1 MNNEVTDMINLFS
14 NKYPY
19 TDFHELNLD
28 WLLETYQQIID
39 HINELMDWMDTH
51 KEEYEEAMQRL
62 AAVENEINTFEQQ
75 IEAQFEQLKA
85 EQAAAFAEQTAK
97 LDLAIQQMKDEVN
110 AEIIKLR
117 QDVNQ
122 AIADFQV
129 QFDRLE
135 ANVAAEITRLRVI
148 INQEIIRLNNLLEAN
163 NEYIREYVENR
174 LDEFINEFPTMINL
188 VPVYNPVRGDM
199 TSLQQAINDLY
210 DVARV
215 YGLTAIQYDSLNLTA
230 AEYDAY
236 ELTAMEYDQYGY
248 IKLGY
253 PDENWYMISPFTGQ
267 YTKVKNVVMDLAHFH
282 MVGLTAAE
290 YDALELEAEEYDD
303 KQITAFD
310 YDWFGKDIL
319 AA

>member
-1 MNNEVTDMINLFS
+1 MINAFN

-28 WLLETYQQIID
+28 WLLETYQEILD
-39 HINELMDWMDTH
+39 HIVALTNWMNQH
-51 KEEYEEAMQRL
+51 KTEYEEAMQRL
-62 AAVENEINTFEQQ
+62 QAVENEIDTFEARVQA
-75 IEAQFEQLKA
+75 EFDRLAE

-97 LDLAIQQMKDEVN
+97 LDRAIQEMKAEVTQ
-110 AEIIKLR
+110 EILKLR
-117 QDVNQ
+117 EDVAA
-122 AIADFQV
+122 AIADFQT
-129 QFDRLE
+129 QFNQMKAQVE
-135 ANVAAEITRLRVI
+135 AEITSLRI
-148 INQEIIRLNNLLEAN
+148 LINQEIVRLNETLEVN
-163 NEYIREYVENR
+163 NAYIRQYVEDR
-174 LDEFINEFPTMINL
+174 LDQFINDFPTMINM

-215 YGLTAIQYDSLNLTA
+215 YGLTAEQYDSLNLTA
-230 AEYDAY
+230 KAYDDK

-267 YTKVKNVVMDLAHFH
+267 FTKVKEVVMDLAHFH
-282 MVGLTAAE
+282 MVGLTAKE
-290 YDALELEAEEYDD
+290 YDDLELEAEEYDL
-303 KQITAFD
+303 KEITAFD

-319 AA
+319 TA

>member
-1 MNNEVTDMINLFS
+1 MINLFDS
-14 NKYPY
+14 KYPY

-28 WLLETYQQIID
+28 WLLETYQQIVD
-39 HINELMDWMDTH
+39 HIRVLNDWMAQH
-51 KEEYEEAMQRL
+51 KEEYAEAMERL
-62 AAVENEINTFEQQ
+62 QAVENEIDTFEARVQA
-75 IEAQFEQLKA
+75 EFDRLAE
-85 EQAAAFAEQTAK
+85 EQAQAFAEQTAK

-110 AEIIKLR
+110 EEIVKLR
-117 QDVNQ
+117 RDVAE
-122 AIADFQV
+122 AIADFQT
-129 QFDRLE
+129 QFNQLKASVE
-135 ANVAAEITRLRVI
+135 AEITQLRI
-148 INQEIIRLNNLLEAN
+148 LINQEIVRLNETLEVN
-163 NEYIREYVENR
+163 NQYIRQYVEDR
-174 LDEFINEFPTMINL
+174 IDQFINDFPTMIDL
-188 VPVYNPVRGDM
+188 VPVYNPVRGTT

-215 YGLTAIQYDSLNLTA
+215 YGLTAEQYDSLGLTA
-230 AEYDAY
+230 ETYDGY

-282 MVGLTAAE
+282 MDGLTAEE
-290 YDALELEAEEYDD
+290 YDLLELEAEEYDD

-319 AA
+319 TA